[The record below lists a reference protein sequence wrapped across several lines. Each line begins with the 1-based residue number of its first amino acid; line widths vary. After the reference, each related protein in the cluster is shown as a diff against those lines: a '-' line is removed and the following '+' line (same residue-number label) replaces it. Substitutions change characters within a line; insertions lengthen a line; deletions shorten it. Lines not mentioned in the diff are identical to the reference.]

1 MAAYTRDLH
10 APPASMEEFIGKIWH
25 RYITRTASKQFPE
38 SMVEL
43 DDVRHTIGI
52 FFRALGGEGGLRIE
66 RALESENAAR
76 RNLLQRIAGSGK
88 KTELAWRDD
97 ETLRLP
103 DQIALYPDVRLNRSL
118 YIWLT
123 AISTAKI
130 DSNPHNWLES
140 NRQRTLETLQSW
152 PGLAK
157 KYRQLV
163 KAHLALRPDPNTL
176 PADEARQEE
185 TIRQALLSPGNRV
198 AFTTAAK
205 HPPQA
210 VPLWL
215 HPSPPAQT
223 PDHASAPPNDPDQ
236 PDAAQSK
243 QQKRKQGKRKQANR
257 TDMPE
262 GDGGLMSFRLES
274 LWSWAEHIKVDRS
287 STEDDDDDTMRT
299 AEDMDNISIAQDAET
314 SAGKIKLDIDLPASE
329 YDDIYLGEGI
339 PIDEWDFK
347 TQCIQRAHCRL
358 HEMLSRDVQPITL
371 PDKLR
376 ASAHKVRRQF
386 EILRPQRNWINR
398 QNEGSE
404 LDLENYINFLA
415 DRRHGLVYNDT
426 PVYRDVRN
434 THRDLSC
441 LLLADLSLS
450 TDAYVNNHDRVI
462 DVIRDSLFLFS
473 EALNTTGDRF
483 ALHGFSS
490 RNRNH
495 VRFHN
500 IKTFDEHYDNEIR
513 GRIDTIKPGYY
524 TRMGTAIRHASKLL
538 AKERSTQKLLL
549 ILTDGKPND
558 LDKYESRY
566 GIEDTRMAVLE
577 AEKLGLRPFCVT
589 IDEHA
594 SEYLPYLFGKQSYV
608 LIHDAEALPRKLP
621 MLYLRLTN

>member
-1 MAAYTRDLH
+1 
-10 APPASMEEFIGKIWH
+10 MEEYIGKIWH
-25 RYITRTASKQFPE
+25 RYITRAASKQFPE
-38 SMVEL
+38 AMVEL
-43 DDVRHTIGI
+43 EDVRHTIGI

-66 RALESENAAR
+66 RALESDNAAR
-76 RNLLQRIAGSGK
+76 KSLLQRIAGTGK
-88 KTELAWRDD
+88 KNELAWRDE
-97 ETLRLP
+97 ETLRMP
-103 DQIALYPDVRLNRSL
+103 DQIALYPDTHQNRSL

-123 AISTAKI
+123 AISTAQI
-130 DSNPHNWLES
+130 DSNQNNWLQS
-140 NRQRTLETLQSW
+140 NRERTLETLRCW
-152 PGLAK
+152 PGLRI
-157 KYRQLV
+157 KYYQLV
-163 KAHLALRPDPNTL
+163 EAHLALRPDPDSL
-176 PADEARQEE
+176 PADEASQEN
-185 TIRQALLSPGNRV
+185 TIRQALLSPETEV
-198 AFTTAAK
+198 AFSVAAK
-205 HPPQA
+205 YPPQA

-215 HPSPPAQT
+215 HPSPPAQAST
-223 PDHASAPPNDPDQ
+223 EMSAPPADPDQ
-236 PDAAQSK
+236 PDAAQGKK
-243 QQKRKQGKRKQANR
+243 QQRKQAKRKQANR

-287 STEDDDDDTMRT
+287 STEDEDDDSMRT

-314 SAGKIKLDIDLPASE
+314 TAGKIKLDIDLPGSE

-347 TQCIQRAHCRL
+347 TQRIQRAHCRL
-358 HEMLSRDVQPITL
+358 HEMISRDVQATEL
-371 PDKLR
+371 PEKLR
-376 ASAHKVRRQF
+376 ASAHRVRRQF
-386 EILRPQRNWINR
+386 EILRPQRHWVSR

-415 DRRHGLVYNDT
+415 DRRHGLVNNDT
-426 PVYRDVRN
+426 PVYRDIRN

-473 EALNTTGDRF
+473 EALSTTGDRF

-495 VRFHN
+495 IRFHN
-500 IKTFDEHYDNEIR
+500 IKTFDDHYDQEIR

-524 TRMGTAIRHASKLL
+524 TRMGAAIRHASSLL
-538 AKERSTQKLLL
+538 AKERSAQKLLL

-566 GIEDTRMAVLE
+566 GVEDTRMAVLE